1 MSIGKPVLDE
11 SDHVIQIE
19 APTVVVKVVVA
30 STQSL
35 DFYLIMAAALLRG
48 LRDPGGVGVV
58 ERVPNGRSATSHSAQ
73 SSCAA
78 GRVKVVRP
86 RSFLAAGAP
95 P

>member
-1 MSIGKPVLDE
+1 M
-11 SDHVIQIE
+11 
-19 APTVVVKVVVA
+19 VVKVVVA

-35 DFYLIMAAALLRG
+35 DFYLLMAAALLRG

-58 ERVPNGRSATSHSAQ
+58 ERAPNGRSATSHSAQ
-73 SSCAA
+73 SPCAA